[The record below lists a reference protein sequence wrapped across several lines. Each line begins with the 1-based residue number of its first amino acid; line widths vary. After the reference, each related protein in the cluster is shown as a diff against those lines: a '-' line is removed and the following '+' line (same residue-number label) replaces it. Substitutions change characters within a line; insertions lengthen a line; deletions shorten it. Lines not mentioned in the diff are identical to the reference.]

1 MALQTRAEASRPGTD
16 FLEHVLGMGADAA
29 WILDRDRRVTRSG
42 IVCDNQPEDRS
53 GRICM
58 QQDVPGHYLRTLPS
72 GVEIWAAGGRNY
84 FAARV
89 PASGEGPAGGFV
101 VAAYRASTGVLER
114 LTTLQPH
121 THPNNH
127 KKPNLPPLTT

>member
-1 MALQTRAEASRPGTD
+1 MAVQPRAEASRPGTD
-16 FLEHVLGMGADAA
+16 FLQHVFAMGADAA

-84 FAARV
+84 FAARIPPSV
-89 PASGEGPAGGFV
+89 EAPAVRFV
-101 VAAYRASTGVLER
+101 VPAYRASPVVLNR
-114 LTTLQPH
+114 LSTF
-121 THPNNH
+121 
-127 KKPNLPPLTT
+127 

>member
-1 MALQTRAEASRPGTD
+1 MAVQPRAEASRPGTD
-16 FLEHVLGMGADAA
+16 FLQHVFAMGADAA

-84 FAARV
+84 FAAPV
-89 PASGEGPAGGFV
+89 PASGEGLTGWFV
-101 VAAYRASTGVLER
+101 VAAFIASPGVLGRPFSMR
-114 LTTLQPH
+114 LR
-121 THPNNH
+121 
-127 KKPNLPPLTT
+127 